1 MALKLSL
8 QAIDHLRSVKSSIMT
23 SIKLRVSSEFIR
35 ISSLNRSLQNKNN
48 QRVKN
53 ASMRRSLEELKLRK
67 ATEMCYLQ

>member
-8 QAIDHLRSVKSSIMT
+8 QAIDHQKSVKSSIMT

-35 ISSLNRSLQNKNN
+35 ISSLNQSLQNKNN

-53 ASMRRSLEELKLRK
+53 VSMRRSLEELKLRK